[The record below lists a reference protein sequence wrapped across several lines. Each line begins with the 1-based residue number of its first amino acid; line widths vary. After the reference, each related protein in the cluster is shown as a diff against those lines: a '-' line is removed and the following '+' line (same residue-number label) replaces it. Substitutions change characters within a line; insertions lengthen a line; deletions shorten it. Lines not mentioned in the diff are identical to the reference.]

1 MKKAYQV
8 AALLAAVLLLGGCGQ
23 KFEPTE
29 STLFVT
35 SKGVVK
41 SAIIESFDQDYYD
54 FEELS
59 TEVKGRVSEYC
70 LTSEGEPIT
79 LVSMEE
85 GNQEVTLFMDYETAE
100 DYRAFNDVLLFD
112 GTYAEAK
119 AAGYVP
125 TELQSPEG
133 EEVSVDSKE
142 LDHLK
147 VIVTEESVGI
157 QTTGKIKYISD
168 NVTYIDKKLARALEA
183 GAAHPAF
190 VLYK

>member
-1 MKKAYQV
+1 MKKAYHA
-8 AALLAAVLLLGGCGQ
+8 AALLAAVFLLGGCGQ

-35 SKGVVK
+35 SKGMVQ

-59 TEVKGRVSEYC
+59 EEVKERVSEYC
-70 LTSEGEPIT
+70 LTEEGEPIT
-79 LVSMEE
+79 LESIEK
-85 GNQEVTLFMDYETAE
+85 GDQEVILFLNYETAE
-100 DYRAFNDVLLFD
+100 DYRTFNDVLLFA
-112 GTYAEAK
+112 GTYAEAR

-125 TELQSPEG
+125 TELQNPEG
-133 EEVSVDSKE
+133 ESIAADSGE
-142 LDHLK
+142 LDDLK
-147 VIVTEESVGI
+147 VIVTEESIAV

-183 GAAHPAF
+183 GEAHPAF
-190 VLYK
+190 ILYK